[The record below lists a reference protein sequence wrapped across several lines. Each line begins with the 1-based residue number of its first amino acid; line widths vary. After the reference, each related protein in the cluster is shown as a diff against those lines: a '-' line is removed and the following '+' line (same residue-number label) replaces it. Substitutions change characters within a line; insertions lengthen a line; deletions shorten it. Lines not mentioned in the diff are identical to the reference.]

1 MLFMKQIL
9 SIIVGFLLF
18 NNSFAQP
25 IDTLKVIVLSP
36 DKIEVADNYLTEY
49 TKFKKEIVDNRS
61 ALKEQKT
68 KDKQANIE
76 EFNKQPDYTKIMFD
90 NELNFYDSLTIDN
103 YVATIVREYIA
114 YRLYKPFK
122 IKPRIVLVTTTT
134 SPSDIKQYSDL
145 ANNKK
150 NFFIINFPKMK
161 FYKEKGELKV
171 QTNIELY
178 SAKTNE
184 ILLSKTNIG
193 IPKGGLTDYP
203 MCSGD
208 NWDCA
213 IVNSVYPNLIEVLR
227 IIAEKNGDGK

>member
-1 MLFMKQIL
+1 MKQTL
-9 SIIVGFLLF
+9 TIIFGLLLF
-18 NNSFAQP
+18 NNSFGQQ

-36 DKIEVADNYLTEY
+36 NKIEVDDSYLTEY
-49 TKFKKEIVDNRS
+49 NKLKKEILEKRS
-61 ALKEQKT
+61 ALKDQKT
-68 KDKQANIE
+68 KDKQAHIE
-76 EFNKQPDYTKIMFD
+76 EFNKQPDYSKIMFD

-103 YVATIVREYIA
+103 YVSLVVREYIS

-122 IKPRIVLVTTTT
+122 IKPRIVLV
-134 SPSDIKQYSDL
+134 SVSSSSSDKKQYSDI
-145 ANNKK
+145 ANGRQ

-178 SAKTNE
+178 SSKTNE
-184 ILLSKTNIG
+184 ILLSKEDIG
-193 IPKGGLTDYP
+193 VPKGGLTDYP

-213 IVNSVYPNLIEVLR
+213 IVNSVYPSLFDILK
-227 IIAEKNGDGK
+227 IISEKNSDGK

>member
-1 MLFMKQIL
+1 M
-9 SIIVGFLLF
+9 VGFLLF

-76 EFNKQPDYTKIMFD
+76 EFNKQSDYTKIMFD

-103 YVATIVREYIA
+103 YVATIVREYIS

-227 IIAEKNGDGK
+227 IIAEKNADGK

>member
-1 MLFMKQIL
+1 MKQTL
-9 SIIVGFLLF
+9 TIIFGLLLF
-18 NNSFAQP
+18 NNSFGQQ

-36 DKIEVADNYLTEY
+36 NKIEVTENYLTEY
-49 TKFKKEIVDNRS
+49 NKLKKEILEKRS
-61 ALKEQKT
+61 TLKEQKS

-76 EFNKQPDYTKIMFD
+76 EFNKQPDYSKIMFD

-103 YVATIVREYIA
+103 YISMIVREYIS

-122 IKPRIVLVTTTT
+122 IKPRIVLV
-134 SPSDIKQYSDL
+134 SIIKSSSDKKQYSDIS
-145 ANNKK
+145 NGRQ

-171 QTNIELY
+171 QTSIELY
-178 SAKTNE
+178 SSKTNE
-184 ILLSKTNIG
+184 ILLSKENIG

-213 IVNSVYPNLIEVLR
+213 IVNSIYPSLFDILK
-227 IIAEKNGDGK
+227 IISEKNSDGK

>member
-1 MLFMKQIL
+1 MKQTL
-9 SIIVGFLLF
+9 TIIFGLLLF
-18 NNSFAQP
+18 NNSFGQQ

-36 DKIEVADNYLTEY
+36 NKIEVTENYLTEY
-49 TKFKKEIVDNRS
+49 NKLKKEILEKRS
-61 ALKEQKT
+61 TLKEQKS

-76 EFNKQPDYTKIMFD
+76 EFNKQPDYSKIMFD

-103 YVATIVREYIA
+103 YISMIVREYIS

-122 IKPRIVLVTTTT
+122 IKPRIVLV
-134 SPSDIKQYSDL
+134 SIIKSSSDKKQYSDIS
-145 ANNKK
+145 NGRQ

-171 QTNIELY
+171 QTSIELY
-178 SAKTNE
+178 SSKTNE
-184 ILLSKTNIG
+184 ILLSKENIG

-203 MCSGD
+203 MCSED

-213 IVNSVYPNLIEVLR
+213 IVNSIYPSLFDILK
-227 IIAEKNGDGK
+227 IISEKNSDGK

>member
-1 MLFMKQIL
+1 MKYTFKIIIGLLF
-9 SIIVGFLLF
+9 F
-18 NNSFAQP
+18 NNSFAQQ

-36 DKIEVADNYLTEY
+36 YKIEVADNYLTEY
-49 TKFKKEIVDNRS
+49 NKLKKEIVENRS

-76 EFNKQPDYTKIMFD
+76 EFNKQPDYTKVMFE

-122 IKPRIVLVTTTT
+122 IKPRIILVSTIT
-134 SPSDIKQYSDL
+134 STSDKKQYSDI

-161 FYKEKGELKV
+161 FYKEKGELKI

-184 ILLSKTNIG
+184 ILLSKDNIG

-213 IVNSVYPNLIEVLR
+213 IVNSVYPNLIDVLR
-227 IIAEKNGDGK
+227 IIAEKNAEVK

>member
-1 MLFMKQIL
+1 MKQTL
-9 SIIVGFLLF
+9 TIIFGLLLF
-18 NNSFAQP
+18 NNSFGQQ
-25 IDTLKVIVLSP
+25 INTLKVIVLSP
-36 DKIEVADNYLTEY
+36 NKIEVTENYLTEY
-49 TKFKKEIVDNRS
+49 NKLKKEILEKRS
-61 ALKEQKT
+61 TLKEQKS

-76 EFNKQPDYTKIMFD
+76 EFNKQPDYSKIMFD

-103 YVATIVREYIA
+103 YISMIVREYIS

-122 IKPRIVLVTTTT
+122 IKPRIVLV
-134 SPSDIKQYSDL
+134 SIIKSSSDKKQYSDIS
-145 ANNKK
+145 NGRQ

-171 QTNIELY
+171 QTSIELY
-178 SAKTNE
+178 SSKTNE
-184 ILLSKTNIG
+184 ILLSKENIG

-213 IVNSVYPNLIEVLR
+213 IVNSIYPSLFDILK
-227 IIAEKNGDGK
+227 IISEKNSDGK